1 MSPASRTAPFVLAFG
16 TALVACALASPAA
29 QAQPSSTGPS
39 TSPSKDDLTTL
50 EKQLSNEVTALTTT
64 DCTSACR
71 ALASIRRAAD
81 KICALDPGERCA
93 SARAKADDASRR
105 VRAACPDCAIANAP
119 GGSPP
124 APPAPTPEHKP
135 ADTPTKGGATRDEV
149 AVAKTDGPPSES
161 KRGGCAGCT
170 TTKATHGDV
179 AGVALVVV
187 ALAGMLRRRRR

>member
-1 MSPASRTAPFVLAFG
+1 MSPASRTASFALAFG
-16 TALVACALASPAA
+16 TTLVACALAA
-29 QAQPSSTGPS
+29 QEAHAQPSSTGPS
-39 TSPSKDDLTTL
+39 APSSKDDITTL
-50 EKQLSNEVTALTTT
+50 EKQLSSEVTALTTT
-64 DCTSACR
+64 DCASACR

-119 GGSPP
+119 GTSPP
-124 APPAPTPEHKP
+124 APPAPAPESKP
-135 ADTPTKGGATRDEV
+135 ADSPRKGGSAHE
-149 AVAKTDGPPSES
+149 AVVTADGVPSES

-179 AGVALVVV
+179 AGVALVVM
-187 ALAGMLRRRRR
+187 ALAGVLRRRRR